1 MFNISAFKCLMYL
14 EVEKNG
20 VTQQDTQE
28 RTDTDY
34 PKVYSRKFT
43 LEFYS
48 YQNYEEETE
57 LNTVGRLKRLK

>member
-1 MFNISAFKCLMYL
+1 MPLNVKINMSAFKCLMYL
-14 EVEKNG
+14 EVAKKG

-28 RTDTDY
+28 RTDTVY

-48 YQNYEEETE
+48 NQNDQET
-57 LNTVGRLKRLK
+57 LKYSR

>member
-1 MFNISAFKCLMYL
+1 MSAFKCLMYL
-14 EVEKNG
+14 EVAKKG

-28 RTDTDY
+28 RTDTVY

-48 YQNYEEETE
+48 NQNDQET
-57 LNTVGRLKRLK
+57 LKYSR